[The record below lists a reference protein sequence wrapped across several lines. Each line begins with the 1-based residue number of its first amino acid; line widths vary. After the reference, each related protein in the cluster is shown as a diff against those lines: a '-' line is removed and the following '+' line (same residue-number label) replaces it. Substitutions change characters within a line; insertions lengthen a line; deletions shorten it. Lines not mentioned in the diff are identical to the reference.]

1 LALGRLGDLSA
12 IESVR
17 VLAMGDQAD
26 VVRAYA
32 RVGLG
37 LFDTAENRQLLAGE
51 AGGPLGEVDALALGL
66 TQHPDG
72 LSIGA
77 VQRTLQS
84 GGPGPATAAAWALRQ
99 MAAAGGPNGL
109 GQALTQAASPWV
121 ASEAILGL
129 AGHEDAVGL
138 LADILLAANGAKAV
152 PAWRELKA
160 RDDEWLLLQAEVN
173 QAKAN
178 YEQALKDAQLKWQQQ
193 LNQYH
198 ESVRQYPEAVREWKA
213 QYGDAYSKWCEKYH
227 IANNLQQQTNPNPP
241 LPKPIPGPNVTVNN
255 MPATVAILLGSERIY
270 MSSLRASAAIALGQT
285 DTPQSRQALRQA
297 LALPDDDYS
306 DLYKGFVIISLGQLG
321 DTESMNALANVLN
334 AYQGAHVVASK
345 EVRTSPLRGFAALAL
360 GLYARPIQTPQGS
373 QDPPNY
379 QEACKLLAARMADMH
394 EEPKVRAAA
403 AMALGLTGRTEMLQ
417 LLQPASLNVATNNEV
432 IVGYTLLARG
442 MLGDTNILPAAKE
455 FLAVARDRED
465 TAGILARRAAG
476 LGVGVLGKTE
486 GIPIL
491 VTSWDLSYYVSREVV
506 LAFSLCR
513 ATSVTEQLVKLLKE
527 SPSPLGQ
534 AFAAQC
540 LGELYSDKRPSRL
553 AALINGSNY
562 TIRNNSLAPY
572 RAIANEFLYQ
582 YLLPMFGN
590 QWQ

>member
-1 LALGRLGDLSA
+1 
-12 IESVR
+12 
-17 VLAMGDQAD
+17 
-26 VVRAYA
+26 
-32 RVGLG
+32 
-37 LFDTAENRQLLAGE
+37 
-51 AGGPLGEVDALALGL
+51 
-66 TQHPDG
+66 
-72 LSIGA
+72 
-77 VQRTLQS
+77 
-84 GGPGPATAAAWALRQ
+84 

-227 IANNLQQQTNPNPP
+227 I
-241 LPKPIPGPNVTVNN
+241 
-255 MPATVAILLGSERIY
+255 ATVAILLGSERIY